1 MSKQEDAKRKE
12 ETKNL
17 IENID
22 PAKADKILEDGP
34 EWLCTVHLKLRIPC
48 DESCGFLDN
57 WKKDHEKCPK
67 RVNKSDIVFGR
78 IFGGKEGWV
87 KKS

>member
-1 MSKQEDAKRKE
+1 MSEEEQRKE
-12 ETKNL
+12 ETQKVM
-17 IENID
+17 ENVSSE
-22 PAKADKILEDGP
+22 KADKVLEEGP

-48 DESCGFLDN
+48 DNTCGFLDN
-57 WKKDHEKCPK
+57 WERDHEKCPK
-67 RVNKSDIVFGR
+67 RVHKSSIVFGK